1 MKELRG
7 VKTQEGGGE
16 LKQSTGISICSFYIM
31 GNSGDSNYNFTIV

>member
-7 VKTQEGGGE
+7 VKTKEGGGE
-16 LKQSTGISICSFYIM
+16 QEQNTGILISSFYIM